1 MEHIGNA
8 SGRGEVAIVFAKNAP
23 DLGGGSILVISRGF
37 NDHCHP
43 AWSIA
48 LVNDLVEV
56 LRVVA
61 FTGAAFDCPLDIIV
75 RHALGPRRLDRAPQT
90 WIAIGIAAAGL
101 RSDGDFLRQ
110 FAEDLAAFRVNH
122 AFETLDLRPLA
133 MSRHGWGVTF
143 SLT

>member
-23 DLGGGSILVISRGF
+23 DLGGGSVLVISRGF

-48 LVNDLVEV
+48 LVNKLLEV

-61 FTGAAFDCPLDIIV
+61 FTGAAFDCAVDIIV
-75 RHALGPRRLDRAPQT
+75 RHALRPRRLDRAPQT
-90 WIAIGIAAAGL
+90 WIAIGIAAAGF
-101 RSDGDFLRQ
+101 SGDGDFLRQ
-110 FAEDLAAFRVNH
+110 FAEHPAAFRVDR
-122 AFETLDLRPLA
+122 AFEALDLRPFA
-133 MSRHGWGVTF
+133 MSR
-143 SLT
+143 